1 MYSYEHIPVPVI
13 SHHNMTTGCAMRNVR
28 DKYFISTSLIS
39 CMNCKHSKLNLL
51 AYNQRYM
58 QLLYMILS
66 GVLCGFHRSCVHSCK
81 YLHSFQT
88 SVYLV
93 SMRLFPG
100 ETVAANT
107 NNLVAEYIVLGCH
120 FTSTYTDALTDQ
132 QLQCM
137 PPSLEDMH
145 ICWTDELNTY
155 FHFCV
160 LAKAS
165 VKLVS

>member
-1 MYSYEHIPVPVI
+1 MGFTEAV
-13 SHHNMTTGCAMRNVR
+13 
-28 DKYFISTSLIS
+28 FIHANIYIAFRLQYT
-39 CMNCKHSKLNLL
+39 
-51 AYNQRYM
+51 
-58 QLLYMILS
+58 
-66 GVLCGFHRSCVHSCK
+66 
-81 YLHSFQT
+81 
-88 SVYLV
+88 
-93 SMRLFPG
+93 MRLFPG